1 MFDAA
6 IAAAQPH
13 QFMPDAVRTLLP
25 DTIKG
30 RLFVTG
36 FGKASA
42 AMAQALEA
50 EMPNELAQKIYGK
63 IIIPDGHE
71 ETLSRLELMH
81 ASHPVP
87 DARSAAAAAYVLEE
101 AGRLGADDM
110 MLVLISGGGSSLM
123 CLPRAPLTL
132 SEKQDVTQQLLKKG
146 APIGAMNCLRKHL
159 SAVKGGQL
167 AVAAYPARTISF
179 AISDVPGDEASVI
192 ASGPTVADET
202 SRHDA
207 LVVIKQYGL
216 DVPAAVLAL
225 LDSAVCET
233 PFSDDAALSVSNFHL
248 LATPQ
253 RSLEAAADIAQHAGY
268 EPVILGDALEG
279 NSRDL
284 AAEQAQLA
292 IEMGPG
298 KALIS
303 GGETT
308 VMVTGTGSGGRNAE
322 FAHALALEGRFDA
335 LAADTDGIDGAAD
348 IAGAIISPD
357 TVERAAA
364 AGLDA
369 YAMLQNNDSHSFFA
383 ALGDQIITGPTRTNV
398 NDFRV
403 ILTG

>member
-1 MFDAA
+1 M
-6 IAAAQPH
+6 
-13 QFMPDAVRTLLP
+13 
-25 DTIKG
+25 
-30 RLFVTG
+30 
-36 FGKASA
+36 
-42 AMAQALEA
+42 
-50 EMPNELAQKIYGK
+50 
-63 IIIPDGHE
+63 
-71 ETLSRLELMH
+71 
-81 ASHPVP
+81 
-87 DARSAAAAAYVLEE
+87 
-101 AGRLGADDM
+101 
-110 MLVLISGGGSSLM
+110 
-123 CLPRAPLTL
+123 
-132 SEKQDVTQQLLKKG
+132 
-146 APIGAMNCLRKHL
+146 
-159 SAVKGGQL
+159 
-167 AVAAYPARTISF
+167 
-179 AISDVPGDEASVI
+179 PGDEASVI

-207 LVVIKQYGL
+207 LAVIKQYGL

-225 LDSAVCET
+225 LDSTVCET
-233 PFSDDAALSVSNFHL
+233 PFSDDAALSASNFHL
-248 LATPQ
+248 LAPPQ

-268 EPVILGDALEG
+268 EPVILGDDLEG

-292 IEMGPG
+292 MEMGPG

-335 LAADTDGIDGAAD
+335 LAADTDGIDGAAA